1 MITWPGVLAA
11 GGYDDVIARQTM
23 RKETVMHE
31 PSFDQYRYFLKDTI
45 RQEIDFLQTDLHM
58 GVEAPPLEKP
68 LPADAKLLSLTPVGH
83 WEGIEAVAL
92 TTAIGDRQSRR
103 NFSPQLLTLDEL
115 SFLLWATQG
124 VRQQDTLGAV
134 LRTVPSAGNR
144 HALETYLAVQR
155 VNGVEPGFYRYLP
168 LEHQLLHL
176 FDEEQMP
183 GKLTEATLGQT
194 FVGHAAVVFIW
205 TTIPYRMEWRYGL
218 AAHKVIALD
227 AGHVCQNLYLACEAI
242 GAGTCA
248 VAAYH
253 QQLMDRLVRVDGQE
267 EFVVYLAPVGKV

>member
-1 MITWPGVLAA
+1 
-11 GGYDDVIARQTM
+11 
-23 RKETVMHE
+23 
-31 PSFDQYRYFLKDTI
+31 
-45 RQEIDFLQTDLHM
+45 
-58 GVEAPPLEKP
+58 
-68 LPADAKLLSLTPVGH
+68 
-83 WEGIEAVAL
+83 
-92 TTAIGDRQSRR
+92 
-103 NFSPQLLTLDEL
+103 
-115 SFLLWATQG
+115 LLWATQG